1 MLTALK
7 AIWKGWK
14 RLTHGLNHA
23 ISWVLMAV
31 VYWTTMA
38 PVALGFKLFRP
49 DPIDRGLGDPAAP
62 SYWLE
67 PRSGRQDVRRAQRP
81 W

>member
-1 MLTALK
+1 MLNALK
-7 AIWKGWK
+7 ALWRNWK

-23 ISWVLMAV
+23 IGWVLMAF

-38 PVALGFKLFRP
+38 PVALGFKLFKP
-49 DPIDRGLGDPAAP
+49 DPIDRGLGDPSA
-62 SYWLE
+62 STYWQP
-67 PRSGRQDVRRAQRP
+67 PRAERQDISRAQRP